1 MLKVEI
7 NGKEGIQNVVAS
19 GNLLELMADITNLLS
34 IMYENISD
42 DCKQDFNDCVK
53 KLAEEELYTKNEEEI
68 KELAK
73 KSEEEVKEKLKQEIK
88 KFLDDLFEE
97 KKKDEIIS

>member
-19 GNLLELMADITNLLS
+19 GNLPELMADITNLLS
-34 IMYENISD
+34 IMYEGIND
-42 DCKQDFNDCVK
+42 DCKQDFKDCVK

-73 KSEEEVKEKLKQEIK
+73 EEELKEKLKQEIK

>member
-1 MLKVEI
+1 MLLKEKIKMLKVEI

-53 KLAEEELYTKNEEEI
+53 KLAEEELYTKNEEE
-68 KELAK
+68 
-73 KSEEEVKEKLKQEIK
+73 VKEKLKQEIK